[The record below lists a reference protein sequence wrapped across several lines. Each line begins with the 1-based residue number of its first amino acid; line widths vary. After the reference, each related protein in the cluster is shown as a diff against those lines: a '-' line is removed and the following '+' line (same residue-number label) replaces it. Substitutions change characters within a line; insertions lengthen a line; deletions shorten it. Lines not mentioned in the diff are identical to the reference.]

1 MKPIGRPAG
10 EVLRLSWVLE
20 SSMVPSALEPSA
32 MLGTPTTTE
41 SYIVGEKNETAYV
54 VGAVDLG
61 RLIKE
66 VLGCFCWG
74 VDFRLYYVV
83 V

>member
-1 MKPIGRPAG
+1 
-10 EVLRLSWVLE
+10 
-20 SSMVPSALEPSA
+20 MVPAALELSA

-66 VLGCFCWG
+66 VLGCFC
-74 VDFRLYYVV
+74 
-83 V
+83 